1 MSSDVQS
8 VVQKVMDAMP
18 SPVFVMDQHGQMHQQ
33 NSFSKQLL
41 TQSLVDWASIAHFDD
56 LELSS
61 SFLKKRIFWSDI
73 AEVVDQEE
81 LEMQVTMFNS
91 GKFYKLRISKVE
103 QDQSKFFLI
112 AFAEITS
119 KIQLQDE
126 LLAPNGFLDQFLNG
140 LPQLI
145 CAIDEHQ
152 LIRFWNKQCEQVLG
166 FSDHDVCS
174 SDQGFERLIP
184 NPRTRQEVLEK
195 LLKRESENIHHINAE
210 MTSKDGI
217 SKIISWSVRYQKHPQ
232 IDGVSYW
239 LIGHDVTA
247 FQRAMN
253 VLIESEH
260 RYSIISKASND
271 AVWDWDLLSDEL
283 WWNEGMTSIFGYHV
297 EEIHNTYEWWLERV
311 HPNYVDSVN
320 EKLQRFVKEGKEFW
334 TDEYLFRKKDGSY
347 ALVFDKGYIV
357 KNEKGKPIR
366 FIGGMVD
373 ITSIRENSE

>member
-1 MSSDVQS
+1 MNSDVQS
-8 VVQKVMDAMP
+8 VVHTVMDGMP
-18 SPVFVMDQHGQMHQQ
+18 SPVFLVDDSGHIQFSN
-33 NSFSKQLL
+33 NSAKQLFA
-41 TQSLVDWASIAHFDD
+41 QWMVDITTITHFDD
-56 LELSS
+56 LEVSS

-73 AEVVDQEE
+73 AEVIPLEVLE
-81 LEMQVTMFNS
+81 LQVGMSNG
-91 GKFYKLRISKVE
+91 GKFYKMRISRLD
-103 QDQSKFFLI
+103 QDNAIFFLV
-112 AFAEITS
+112 AFSEITS
-119 KIQLQDE
+119 KIQLEDE
-126 LLAPNGFLDQFLNG
+126 LLSPNGFLDQFLNG
-140 LPQLI
+140 MPQLI
-145 CAIDEHQ
+145 CAINEHH

-166 FSDHDVCS
+166 FSSLDVCN

-184 NPRTRQEVLEK
+184 NPRTRQEILEK

-210 MTSKDGI
+210 MTTKDGI
-217 SKIISWSVRYQKHPQ
+217 NKTISWSVRYQRLPQ
-232 IDGVSYW
+232 IDGVSFW

-283 WWNEGMTSIFGYHV
+283 WWNEGMTSIFGYHA
-297 EEIHNTYEWWLERV
+297 EEISNTYEWWLERV

-320 EKLQRFVKEGKEFW
+320 EKLQSHVKEGKEFW

-373 ITSIRENSE
+373 ITSIKENSE